1 MEIYLTRD
9 EIMRQVRALLGF
21 QTSNSLAGQVDPQH
35 LVSVQAAALKVQQDC
50 RWVNIQRHVSVEL
63 GVQEHTINYPSNV
76 GPGGILGMAVYK
88 DDRYYPMES
97 RIIPAQADTDVE
109 EGIGGETYAAVCGRP
124 RYYECRNQIHL
135 WPPTDQAYHLRV
147 EVLLRADL
155 PDPSSTSV
163 TDGQLI
169 VYKAA
174 EMISIQHGD
183 KEQAA
188 YYKGLYDDRF
198 TTLRGW
204 QSAGTRFPLQSEA
217 DLAEDE
223 FFNQD
228 LIPNWNRGVTAPV
241 AP

>member
-1 MEIYLTRD
+1 MEMYLTRD
-9 EIMRQVRALLGF
+9 EIVRQVRALLGF
-21 QTSNSLAGQVDPQH
+21 QTSNSLAAQVDPQH
-35 LVSVQAAALKVQQDC
+35 TVSVQAAALKTLTDC
-50 RWVNIQRHVSVEL
+50 RWVSTQRHVTVEL
-63 GVQEHTINYPSNV
+63 GVQEHTINYPTGTGV
-76 GPGGILGMAVYK
+76 GGILGMAVYK
-88 DDRYYPMES
+88 DDRYYPLES

-109 EGIGGETYAAVCGRP
+109 EAIGGETYKAVCGRP
-124 RYYECRNQIHL
+124 RYYECRELIKL

-147 EVLLRADL
+147 EIQLRGDL
-155 PDPSSTSV
+155 PDGSTMSIV
-163 TDGQLI
+163 DGMLI

-188 YYKGLYDDRF
+188 YYKGLYDDRLSM
-198 TTLRGW
+198 LRGW
-204 QSAGTRFPLQSEA
+204 QSAGTRFPMQSEA

-228 LIPNWNRGVTAPV
+228 LIPNWNRGVTSPV